1 MKMDNMRV
9 ATKLW
14 LVILG
19 LLLLMF
25 AVTLGTQMRS
35 SQATDEAE
43 RLVQQYD
50 AAITTAVRWRGLAEM
65 AVTMSMANVVTTD
78 DALRKDFGDRIAAL
92 TARISPVQEQ
102 ITKTATSPADKEALA
117 QVAAMRAELR
127 GPAMQDKVKALTV
140 AADAAALRA
149 FLERDYRPL
158 VNNYLDSIDKFV
170 TVQES
175 QRDAAIQS
183 AASTRSSVFMVVVVS
198 GVLVFG
204 LSMLLATLLV
214 RSITRPLARAVA
226 MAEAITAGDLTQS
239 IQDDRKDEFG
249 NLMRALTEMV
259 SKLRSLVS
267 EVRSG
272 VESVS
277 TASSEIANGNLDLST
292 RTEQTASN
300 LQQTA
305 ASMGELTNT
314 VNQSAD
320 TARQANQLAAT
331 AAQTA
336 TRGREVVGQ
345 VVSSMQH
352 ITASSKKISD
362 IIGTIDGI
370 AFQTNILAL
379 NAAVEAARAGEQ
391 GRGFAVVA
399 SEVRSL
405 AQRSAEA
412 AKEIKALINVSV
424 ETVESG
430 SRQVEQA
437 GQTMGEIVSSVQR
450 VTDLIG
456 EITASSN
463 EQRDGIGHVN
473 QAVANLDQMTQ
484 QNAALVEQSAAAA
497 SAMHDQAQR
506 LAHVVSAFNVGGQS
520 LVVGAGQAHR
530 PAPRA
535 VPRPAARLA
544 PPVGRPALKLA
555 GTSTAP
561 KLAGTGVKP
570 RLAAPARALAA
581 PVRPAALATSAAGRP
596 ATPFK
601 PVAAGVSRPV
611 AKSSSQAKAADDDWT
626 TF

>member
-1 MKMDNMRV
+1 MKLDNMRV

-19 LLLLMF
+19 LLVVMF
-25 AVTLGTQMRS
+25 SVTLWTQMRS

-43 RLVQQYD
+43 HLVQKFD
-50 AAITTAVRWRGLAEM
+50 AAITTAVRWRGLAEV

-78 DALRKDFGDRIAAL
+78 EVLRKDFGERIAAL
-92 TARISPVQEQ
+92 TARITPVQEQ
-102 ITKTATSPADKEALA
+102 ITKNSTSPMDKEALA
-117 QVAAMRAELR
+117 RVATARADLR
-127 GPAMQDKVKALTV
+127 GPALQDKVKTLTE
-140 AADAAALRA
+140 AGDAAALRA
-149 FLERDYRPL
+149 FLDKDYRPA

-170 TVQES
+170 GVQES
-175 QRDAAIQS
+175 QRDAAIQ
-183 AASTRSSVFMVVVVS
+183 AAAKVRRDVFVVVLVT
-198 GVLVFG
+198 GALVFG
-204 LSMLLATLLV
+204 LSMVLAMLLV

-226 MAEAITAGDLTQS
+226 MAEAITSGDLTQS
-239 IQDDRKDEFG
+239 IQEDRTDEFG
-249 NLMRALTEMV
+249 HLLRALTEMV
-259 SKLRSLVS
+259 SKLRGLVG

-277 TASSEIANGNLDLST
+277 TASSEIANGNQDLST

-320 TARQANQLAAT
+320 TARQANQLATT

-345 VVSSMQH
+345 VVNSMQH
-352 ITASSKKISD
+352 ITDSSRKIAD

-456 EITASSN
+456 EITASSS
-463 EQRDGIGHVN
+463 EQRDGIAHVN
-473 QAVANLDQMTQ
+473 QAVSNLDQMTQ

-506 LAHVVSAFNVGGQS
+506 LAHVVSAFNVGGQG
-520 LVVGAGQAHR
+520 LVTKSGPLPVHS
-530 PAPRA
+530 
-535 VPRPAARLA
+535 PRPAARAAPLAAPRPAARIA
-544 PPVGRPALKLA
+544 PPARPALA
-555 GTSTAP
+555 RPAAIASPRPA
-561 KLAGTGVKP
+561 ASSAP
-570 RLAAPARALAA
+570 RLANPATPRPQQAAAKVAPSGAA
-581 PVRPAALATSAAGRP
+581 RPAAP
-596 ATPFK
+596 
-601 PVAAGVSRPV
+601 
-611 AKSSSQAKAADDDWT
+611 AKAADDDWT

>member
-1 MKMDNMRV
+1 MKLDNMRV

-19 LLLLMF
+19 LLTVMF
-25 AVTLGTQMRS
+25 SVTMWTQWRS

-43 RLVQQYD
+43 RQVQKFD
-50 AAITTAVRWRGLAEM
+50 AAITTAVRWRGLAEV
-65 AVTMSMANVVTTD
+65 AVTMSMASVVTTD
-78 DALRKDFGDRIAAL
+78 GDLKKDFGERVAAL
-92 TARISPVQEQ
+92 TARITPVQEQ
-102 ITKTATSPADKEALA
+102 ITKDSTSPADKEALA
-117 QVAAMRAELR
+117 GVAAARAELR
-127 GPAMQDKVKALTV
+127 GPALQDKVKALTV
-140 AADAAALRA
+140 AADAAALRT
-149 FLERDYRPL
+149 FVDKDYRPA
-158 VNNYLDSIDKFV
+158 VNKYLDSIDKFV
-170 TVQES
+170 AVQES
-175 QRDAAIQS
+175 QRDAAIQG
-183 AASTRSSVFMVVVVS
+183 AGKIRGDVFIVVLVS
-198 GVLVFG
+198 GVLVMG
-204 LSMLLATLLV
+204 LSMILAMLLV
-214 RSITRPLARAVA
+214 RSITQPLARAVA

-239 IQDDRKDEFG
+239 IQEDRADEFG
-249 NLMRALTEMV
+249 HLLRALTEMV
-259 SKLRSLVS
+259 SKLRGLVG

-277 TASSEIANGNLDLST
+277 TASSEIANGNQDLST

-305 ASMGELTNT
+305 ASMVELTNT

-320 TARQANQLAAT
+320 TARQANQLATT

-456 EITASSN
+456 EITASSS
-463 EQRDGIGHVN
+463 EQRDGIAHVN
-473 QAVANLDQMTQ
+473 QAVSNLDQMTQ

-520 LVVGAGQAHR
+520 LVAAAGRPQVAPPRPAPRSTPLPAHR
-530 PAPRA
+530 PAARIAPPPRPSLA
-535 VPRPAARLA
+535 RPAAAAPRLA
-544 PPVGRPALKLA
+544 GPTAARPQQA
-555 GTSTAP
+555 
-561 KLAGTGVKP
+561 
-570 RLAAPARALAA
+570 AAPARPKSA
-581 PVRPAALATSAAGRP
+581 PARTPPAP
-596 ATPFK
+596 AKPVK
-601 PVAAGVSRPV
+601 PVA
-611 AKSSSQAKAADDDWT
+611 SSKAADEDWT